1 MDFLKGE
8 TQLFHVYPASRIGHF
23 GITATLKIGFFFQLI
38 WFISSWQKKGGIKLD
53 ISTKMTLLADIVK
66 LVCFLYIFTLN
77 QRRIWYYINLVR
89 IVDAKTDTF
98 SQS

>member
-23 GITATLKIGFFFQLI
+23 GITATLKIVFFSTYLVYRQLA
-38 WFISSWQKKGGIKLD
+38 KVGGIKLD

-66 LVCFLYIFTLN
+66 LVCFLYIFTLI